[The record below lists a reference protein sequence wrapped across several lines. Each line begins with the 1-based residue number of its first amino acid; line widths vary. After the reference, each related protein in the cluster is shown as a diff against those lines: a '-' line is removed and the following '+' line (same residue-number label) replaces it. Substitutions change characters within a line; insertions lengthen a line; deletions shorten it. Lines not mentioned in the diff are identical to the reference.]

1 MTTWSGCGIKDP
13 VVIVD
18 DDYDNDDHVIAAVL
32 KLRLYVYMY
41 AHAER
46 ARHVCT
52 RGATWGV
59 GTGGAKET
67 APRRLTSISIETAH
81 TRSGDREHA
90 RREWGKGQHGA
101 RAYRVE
107 R

>member
-1 MTTWSGCGIKDP
+1 MTTWSGCGIKDS
-13 VVIVD
+13 VVIV

-46 ARHVCT
+46 ARHVHVEP
-52 RGATWGV
+52 RGAWGPE
-59 GTGGAKET
+59 GAKET

-90 RREWGKGQHGA
+90 RRDGGKGSTG